1 MVAAKHS
8 IATTTV
14 SANRTANVSIADGP
28 WQEAPGRPAGTTEG
42 YSRPQSGRA
51 GRTGGCDTSR
61 ERKGSTTADK
71 QKPPATFHVTEG
83 FTAAGTCEGCATG
96 RGMRVARE
104 EPSELF
110 PYSVEQFCRSNRGE
124 GHDER

>member
-28 WQEAPGRPAGTTEG
+28 WQEAPGRRQV
-42 YSRPQSGRA
+42 RPRATA
-51 GRTGGCDTSR
+51 GRNLGGCRASR